1 MSLIRKRR
9 VGAAGAATTGSSGTG
24 AGSVNRTSG
33 ADLSHLDQSV
43 AVIFDKV
50 SGHHLFAIG
59 TRFGDLAV
67 VIPPSLVSMA

>member
-1 MSLIRKRR
+1 MRKRR
-9 VGAAGAATTGSSGTG
+9 VGAGGATATCSSDIG

-33 ADLSHLDQSV
+33 ADLSRLDQGV

-59 TRFGDLAV
+59 TRFNDLAV

>member
-1 MSLIRKRR
+1 MRKRR
-9 VGAAGAATTGSSGTG
+9 VGAGGDTATCSSGMG

-33 ADLSHLDQSV
+33 VDLSRLDQGV

-59 TRFGDLAV
+59 TRFNDLHV